1 MQQCFGIGVRQKQDL
16 EYTGRQAGSSKGCLK
31 QFGYLR
37 GLRGMFEQHG
47 IARHQCRHNGVYRG
61 KERVVPRCHYQHVAQ
76 RLAAQKAF
84 KAGLGGGH
92 YIGERFVGN
101 GQHMARTLFQAAYF
115 AGRLADGAAHAG
127 GDGAGDVVAVRHQ
140 PIDGGGHLGF
150 AFGQGRLPPTA
161 LCGFGGGH
169 GGVDGGLI
177 GVLAVINH
185 LAVCGRGDAEGL
197 AHGKSLDAF
206 N

>member
-1 MQQCFGIGVRQKQDL
+1 MRQKQDL

-140 PIDGGGHLGF
+140 PVDGGGHFGF
-150 AFGQGRLPPTA
+150 ALGQRCLTPAA
-161 LCGFGGGH
+161 LRGFGRGH
-169 GGVDGGLI
+169 GRVDGGLI
-177 GVLAVINH
+177 GVLAVIDN
-185 LAVCGRGDAEGL
+185 LAVCRRGDAEGL

-206 N
+206 D